1 MNETGDKRKL
11 ARASDSA
18 QPVLEDV
25 LTLPTPPFSGYN
37 KKKSHY
43 FQEKKY
49 IIKKK
54 RE

>member
-37 KKKSHY
+37 QKKKVITS
-43 FQEKKY
+43 
-49 IIKKK
+49 KKK
-54 RE
+54 NM